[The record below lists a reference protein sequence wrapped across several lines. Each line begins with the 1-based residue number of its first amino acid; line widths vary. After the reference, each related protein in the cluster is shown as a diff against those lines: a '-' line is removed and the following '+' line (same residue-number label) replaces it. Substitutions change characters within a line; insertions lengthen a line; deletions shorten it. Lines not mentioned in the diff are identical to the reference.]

1 MAENENENET
11 DYSSEVPTAFA
22 AALLFLL
29 VCAVGAAFY
38 FALHPPTTCEV
49 NNATAQAQAVANKSL
64 ADSQTAYQKRLQ
76 DLQMEVIKQ
85 CVGKGNLPV
94 VSNGNVDCRPVTK

>member
-1 MAENENENET
+1 MAENENDKT
-11 DYSSEVPTAFA
+11 DDGGVPASFAMVLILVVVLAFITA
-22 AALLFLL
+22 
-29 VCAVGAAFY
+29 GY

-85 CVGKGNLPV
+85 CVGKGNLPI